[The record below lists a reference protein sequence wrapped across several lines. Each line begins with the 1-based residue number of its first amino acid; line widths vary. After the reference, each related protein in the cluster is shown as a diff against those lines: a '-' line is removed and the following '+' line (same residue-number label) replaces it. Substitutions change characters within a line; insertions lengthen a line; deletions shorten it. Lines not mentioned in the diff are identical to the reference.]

1 MEGNEQSE
9 STVAVCRNDLV
20 NEYIVGHISL
30 HFSKG
35 VCKFLQLSNSKLNL
49 SRSTRYGLEIAVTC
63 SLWGRLRGKRVCE
76 KRGCTRIHPY
86 QGYGEKVLKINTKK

>member
-35 VCKFLQLSNSKLNL
+35 VCKFLQLSNSKLHL
-49 SRSTRYGLEIAVTC
+49 SRSTRYRMQIPVTC
-63 SLWGRLRGKRVCE
+63 TLWGQLRGKRVGE